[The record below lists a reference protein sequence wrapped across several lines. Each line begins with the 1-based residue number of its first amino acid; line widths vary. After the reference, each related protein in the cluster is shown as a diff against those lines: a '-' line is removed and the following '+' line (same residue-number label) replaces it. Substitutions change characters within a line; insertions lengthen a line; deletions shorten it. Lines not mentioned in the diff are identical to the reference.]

1 MNFLIDQD
9 VYYATI
15 LLLREWEHN
24 VITASELGMSRARDE
39 ELLRKVKEM
48 NRIFITRDKDFGAL
62 VFLKDID
69 SGVILLRMTPTT
81 MDEVHKVLKSLL
93 VLHTEAELQKL
104 FTVVEPN
111 RYRLR
116 KINLE

>member
-1 MNFLIDQD
+1 MHFFVDQD
-9 VYYATI
+9 VYYLTV
-15 LLLREWEHN
+15 LLLREWKHD
-24 VITASELGMSRARDE
+24 VITASELGMKRSRDE
-39 ELLRKVKEM
+39 ELLRKAKEM
-48 NRIFITRDKDFGAL
+48 KRIFVTRDKDFGAL

-81 MDEVHKVLKSLL
+81 VDEVHKELKSLL
-93 VLHTEAELQKL
+93 EMHDEVELQKL
-104 FTVVEPN
+104 FSVVEPN

>member
-9 VYYATI
+9 VYYSTI
-15 LLLREWEHN
+15 LLLRKWKHD
-24 VITASELGMSRARDE
+24 VITASELGMSRSHDE
-39 ELLRKVKEM
+39 ELLKKAKEM

-62 VFLKDID
+62 VFLKDINF
-69 SGVILLRMTPTT
+69 GVILLRMTPTT
-81 MDEVHKVLKSLL
+81 MEEVHKELRILLEKHDEGELK
-93 VLHTEAELQKL
+93 KL
-104 FTVVEPN
+104 FSVVEPN